1 MTKQN
6 YLLSALTVLFLGIA
20 FQANAIDRQSLAK
33 YAASL
38 KGKKGA
44 SLKAALQPLLKPK
57 KTLAYGSGEGHTWSG
72 FYKTD
77 RNPKNNE
84 CYNRYSSEKFFFTSS
99 TSSGG
104 KSQSESMLSA
114 LKDFLGEEDQ
124 EQLEMILSMMELLQ
138 TMNPEDFNMDFMDF
152 AMNNMN

>member
-44 SLKAALQPLLKPK
+44 SLKTALQPLLKPK
-57 KTLAYGSGEGHTWSG
+57 KTLAYGKGEGHTWSG
-72 FYKTD
+72 FYRTD
-77 RNPKNNE
+77 RNPKTNE
-84 CYNRYSSEKFFFTSS
+84 CYNRYSSEKFFFTSDNS
-99 TSSGG
+99 AIDGMNIEHSFPKSWWG
-104 KSQSESMLSA
+104 KTNNDA
-114 LKDFLGEEDQ
+114 YKDLYH
-124 EQLEMILSMMELLQ
+124 LY
-138 TMNPEDFNMDFMDF
+138 P
-152 AMNNMN
+152 

>member
-20 FQANAIDRQSLAK
+20 FQANAINRQSLAK

-72 FYKTD
+72 FYRTD
-77 RNPKNNE
+77 RNPKTNE

-99 TSSGG
+99 TSSISGMNIEHSFP
-104 KSQSESMLSA
+104 K
-114 LKDFLGEEDQ
+114 
-124 EQLEMILSMMELLQ
+124 ELVG
-138 TMNPEDFNMDFMDF
+138 
-152 AMNNMN
+152 